1 MVLKFARIYAPFGM
15 YQHLRVALEQR
26 FQPSYLFR
34 SYYGGFD
41 ASTCF
46 NLHGFMPPLAST
58 IQYATF
64 SEKKSA
70 RIYAPFG
77 THYTVVLKS
86 YFTSLLVI
94 LLNNL

>member
-1 MVLKFARIYAPFGM
+1 
-15 YQHLRVALEQR
+15 
-26 FQPSYLFR
+26 
-34 SYYGGFD
+34 
-41 ASTCF
+41 
-46 NLHGFMPPLAST
+46 MPPLAST